1 MADFIIEGRYK
12 LVCKIGSGSFGDCYK
27 ATDLREG
34 KEVAVKMEAMNV
46 SSQLSIERSV
56 LDW

>member
-46 SSQLSIERSV
+46 SSSFIPLIVFQS
-56 LDW
+56 